1 MFRRL
6 SETGLDSYLVGRGN
20 LNRSSNY
27 MINNRKYRFLFYVEY
42 FLEYRH
48 AGFELRMS
56 SVAWIAILVLVARYV
71 GRSLVRSSLKAM

>member
-1 MFRRL
+1 
-6 SETGLDSYLVGRGN
+6 
-20 LNRSSNY
+20 